1 MCKHEASCVL
11 LQTQLDDVLIK
22 QYEAQLQ
29 QLRKEIDA
37 VNRERKLQQTAVGR
51 ELRELDHEYYG
62 AVAKN
67 LQISL
72 ACQKLQEEIDRWK
85 DRMDALQERQRQQG
99 PQRGHEGEPAADI
112 GDPKAGEQQQE
123 AEGRAETEQQQQNGD
138 EPTATSGDG
147 GVPDRATAGES
158 GSREGPEPMQEG

>member
-1 MCKHEASCVL
+1 M
-11 LQTQLDDVLIK
+11 IK

-51 ELRELDHEYYG
+51 ELRELEHEYYG
-62 AVAKN
+62 SVAKN

-85 DRMDALQERQRQQG
+85 DRMDALEQQG
-99 PQRGHEGEPAADI
+99 QGQQQEGQPGPSGAQDEPAA
-112 GDPKAGEQQQE
+112 AEQEEQQQAAQGG
-123 AEGRAETEQQQQNGD
+123 AEEQQQAAQGGAEGQQETQDEGASGAPADSHLPNGV
-138 EPTATSGDG
+138 GNG
-147 GVPDRATAGES
+147 GGGGQD
-158 GSREGPEPMQEG
+158 GPEPMQEG

>member
-1 MCKHEASCVL
+1 MSASPVPSC
-11 LQTQLDDVLIK
+11 LQTQLDDVVIK
-22 QYEAQLQ
+22 QFETQLQ

-85 DRMDALQERQRQQG
+85 NRMDAL
-99 PQRGHEGEPAADI
+99 
-112 GDPKAGEQQQE
+112 EQQQE
-123 AEGRAETEQQQQNGD
+123 QQEGQQGQERQPDTAVTAIGVQEQGEETI
-138 EPTATSGDG
+138 AASGDAGLANGVANGEG
-147 GVPDRATAGES
+147 GSQDGLQA
-158 GSREGPEPMQEG
+158 MQEG